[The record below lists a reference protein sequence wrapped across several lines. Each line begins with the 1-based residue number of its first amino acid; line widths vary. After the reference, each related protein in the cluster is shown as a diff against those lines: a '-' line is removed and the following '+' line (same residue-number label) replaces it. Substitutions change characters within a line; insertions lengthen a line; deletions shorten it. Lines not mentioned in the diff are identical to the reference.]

1 MNSSLRKTKTP
12 ALAAH
17 PHMLRHDFGCA
28 SGRTDMVGMAP
39 VVGMRVP
46 SRRLNLTLCLHRHR
60 HTSLVK
66 SSPCRPSFNTASPS
80 PHAHTAA
87 KTQKSGLGLQLLS
100 QRSLILIQLLQM
112 GEQRTKPVLPVS
124 CHTFFILRHGTENIL
139 HPLQH
144 PRSHCFD
151 SAQRNLNTRVVLS
164 HTRQILTPFPI
175 CPTLTPPHSL
185 TQL

>member
-12 ALAAH
+12 SPAAH
-17 PHMLRHDFGCA
+17 PHMIRHDFW
-28 SGRTDMVGMAP
+28 RTSHRADMVGMAP
-39 VVGMRVP
+39 VVCVLIP
-46 SRRLNLTLCLHRHR
+46 SRQRHLHL
-60 HTSLVK
+60 SSFIK
-66 SSPCRPSFNTASPS
+66 SFPCRPTPS
-80 PHAHTAA
+80 PHAHTT
-87 KTQKSGLGLQLLS
+87 KTKTGLGLQLLS

>member
-17 PHMLRHDFGCA
+17 PHMLRHDFRRA
-28 SGRTDMVGMAP
+28 SCRADMVGVAP
-39 VVGMRVP
+39 VVGACVP
-46 SRRLNLTLCLHRHR
+46 LRSLNFTRCRHRHR
-60 HTSLVK
+60 HTPFIK
-66 SSPCRPSFNTASPS
+66 SSPCRRTFNTAPPPSHTHATKTNESSPR
-80 PHAHTAA
+80 H
-87 KTQKSGLGLQLLS
+87 QLIS
-100 QRSLILIQLLQM
+100 QRSFILIQLLQM
-112 GEQRTKPVLPVS
+112 VKHRPKLVLPVS
-124 CHTFFILRHGTENIL
+124 HPRFFGIRHGAKDIL
-139 HPLQH
+139 HPFQH

-164 HTRQILTPFPI
+164 HTSQILTPFPI